1 VNVIQARG
9 VDFWLRVLFVCSGN
23 SYRSPVAEALMR
35 KYAPAGVEVDSA
47 GTSAISWISE
57 QAKRFLEKER
67 AAKYLKRR
75 PEGLE
80 VKRLRDYDLIVVM
93 EMAHKFAVLIQ
104 CPECAGKIE
113 VWNIDDPYN
122 TTTEY
127 EEKVYQ
133 QIKTKAKQ
141 LAERLK

>member
-1 VNVIQARG
+1 M
-9 VDFWLRVLFVCSGN
+9 WLKVLFVCSGN

-57 QAKRFLEKER
+57 RARRFLERES
-67 AAKYLKRR
+67 AAKYSKNR

-80 VKRLRDYDLIVVM
+80 TKRLRDYDLIVVM
-93 EMAHKFAVLIQ
+93 EQAHKYAALIQ
-104 CPECAGKIE
+104 CPECVGKIE
-113 VWNIDDPYN
+113 VWNINDPYD
-122 TTTEY
+122 TSAEY

-133 QIKTKAKQ
+133 QIKTKVKE
-141 LAERLK
+141 LAERLKNSDL

>member
-1 VNVIQARG
+1 M
-9 VDFWLRVLFVCSGN
+9 WLKLLFVCSGN

-47 GTSAISWISE
+47 GTLAITWISE
-57 QAKRFLEKER
+57 NAKRFLEQES

-80 VKRLRDYDLIVVM
+80 MKQLSDYDLIVVM
-93 EMAHKFAVLIQ
+93 EMAHKFAVLMQ

-133 QIKTKAKQ
+133 QIKTKVKQ
-141 LAERLK
+141 LAERPK